1 MINSLKNIAVK
12 HFPVG
17 SRKIYHRLNI
27 FFYKGEEYY
36 CPICEKG
43 FKRFLPAGE
52 NIFGNSKCP
61 GCSSLERQ
69 RLLWLYLTSK
79 LKIQDQKIKLLN
91 VAPDFAIQSKLKSLS
106 NIDYISIDLES
117 NLAMQKQDLTNL
129 SFSDNYFDAILC
141 YHVLEHIVDDRKAMS
156 ELFRV
161 LKPGGWAILQTPI
174 EKDREKT
181 FEDFSILLPQE
192 RKKIFGQEDHVR
204 IYGQDYF
211 KRLEQSGFI
220 VIKDDFINNLNRT
233 EKERLVLDKNEII
246 FFCTKQA
253 N

>member
-1 MINSLKNIAVK
+1 M
-12 HFPVG
+12 PVG

-27 FFYKGEEYY
+27 FFLQGRR
-36 CPICEKG
+36 ILLLISEKG

-69 RLLWLYLTSK
+69 RLLWLYLTRK

-192 RKKIFGQEDHVR
+192 KKKNIWTGSSVKLMDRIILNVLNSQGLSLLKMILSITLTGQRKKD
-204 IYGQDYF
+204 
-211 KRLEQSGFI
+211 
-220 VIKDDFINNLNRT
+220 
-233 EKERLVLDKNEII
+233 
-246 FFCTKQA
+246 
-253 N
+253 